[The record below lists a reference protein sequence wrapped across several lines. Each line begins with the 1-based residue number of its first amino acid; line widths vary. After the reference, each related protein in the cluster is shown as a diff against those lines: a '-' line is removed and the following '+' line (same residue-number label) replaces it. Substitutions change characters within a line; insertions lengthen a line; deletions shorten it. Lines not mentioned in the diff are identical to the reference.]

1 MTSQIYIISCNSG
14 SRIALTLPSEALRM
28 KHKTAVHGLELVALG
43 ETSLRRALMHVV
55 ACESCSATVSRSFGS
70 VLSEVLGPTNS
81 VTEYILCAPVRCPNC
96 SESIIE
102 GTLVRCD
109 VDQDEV
115 VAITD
120 RDFEPTLEATEVI
133 LIDEPVLRE
142 AQGFVAGC
150 GHCIPSAEMTFDYI
164 LDEVTG
170 CDPTS
175 TEYVLCHPAKCPRCA
190 QEITEKTLV
199 VA

>member
-1 MTSQIYIISCNSG
+1 
-14 SRIALTLPSEALRM
+14 M
-28 KHKTAVHGLELVALG
+28 KQKTAVHGLELVALG
-43 ETSLRRALMHVV
+43 ETSLRRALVHVV
-55 ACESCSATVSRSFGS
+55 GCQSCSTVVSRSFGLL
-70 VLSEVLGPTNS
+70 LSELLGPTNS
-81 VTEYILCAPVRCPNC
+81 VTEYILCAPARCPNC
-96 SESIIE
+96 SESILE

-109 VDQDEV
+109 VDQDEP
-115 VAITD
+115 VAIAN
-120 RDFEPTLEATEVI
+120 REFEPTLEGADVV

-150 GHCIPSAEMTFDYI
+150 GQCVPSAEMTFDYI

-175 TEYVLCHPAKCPRCA
+175 TEYVLCHPAKCPRCKH
-190 QEITEKTLV
+190 EITEKTLV